1 MPATDWKEDIAQ
13 DEAARFERHAAFLA
27 AMQQKM
33 GHGGRALHTK
43 GNLGVLAELE
53 IGPDVPADAR
63 VAMLAT
69 PRRYQALVRFS
80 NGAGRTQSDRTLDV
94 RGLAVKVFGVD
105 GKKVIPGLEDEQTQD
120 FLAIRTSALPI
131 KNTEE
136 FMTLVRYGRPQAL
149 LPVRLMA
156 SLGVRRGIQILKQ
169 ALAGL
174 RAPQG
179 PLWATSYFSALPIM
193 LGPYAAQYA
202 FAARESAQA
211 SALAGANDLGEAL
224 AAHLR
229 TTPVAYDF
237 NVRFFTSAAETPIED
252 ASVEWK
258 SPWLTVGT
266 LTLPVQD
273 PDSPRGQRVRE
284 LVETLSFDPWHART
298 DMRPLGN
305 IMRARNVAYR
315 ASTQGR
321 KAAAEPREMPRFE

>member
-13 DEAARFERHAAFLA
+13 DEAQRFERHAAFLA
-27 AMQQKM
+27 AMQQKL

-43 GNLGVLAELE
+43 GLGVLAQLE

-63 VAMLAT
+63 VAMFAT
-69 PRRYQALVRFS
+69 PRRYEALVRFS

-105 GKKVIPGLEDEQTQD
+105 GKKVIPGMEDATTQD
-120 FLAIRTSALPI
+120 FLAIRTPVLPI

-156 SLGVRRGIQILKQ
+156 SLGVRRGIQILKH

-174 RAPQG
+174 RAPQA
-179 PLWATSYFSALPIM
+179 PLWATSYFSALPIR
-193 LGPYAAQYA
+193 LGPFAAQYA
-202 FAARESAQA
+202 FAARESAPA
-211 SALAGANDLGEAL
+211 SALAGPNELGEAL
-224 AAHLR
+224 SARLR
-229 TTPVAYDF
+229 TSPVEYDF
-237 NVRFFTSAAETPIED
+237 NVRFFTRDDETPIED

-258 SPWLTVGT
+258 SPWLTVGR

-284 LVETLSFDPWHART
+284 LVETLSFDPWHARE

-315 ASTQGR
+315 ASTQTR
-321 KAAAEPREMPRFE
+321 KAATEPGKMPHFE